1 MCPIYC
7 SQLNFFFSLLQ
18 IKLVPE
24 IMASFGAKHSV
35 GRRLHTVLTSSVSG
49 AAATSSS
56 AVCTPPPIHWS
67 HWKLTARNMSSATW
81 QHTVTLD
88 NLNPCIKTMEYAV
101 RGPLVIRAVEIE
113 KEIQSVRTR
122 IHFRYYCCE

>member
-1 MCPIYC
+1 MPDILFPIK
-7 SQLNFFFSLLQ
+7 LFFTLLQ

-35 GRRLHTVLTSSVSG
+35 GRRLHSVLTSSVSG

-113 KEIQSVRTR
+113 KEIQSVRTH
-122 IHFRYYCCE
+122 IHFRYYCSE